1 MIGRVSGVLLEI
13 EENKLLVDV
22 GGVGFN
28 VMVAD
33 RLATKLQLEVGKKI
47 TLLIETVIREDDIA
61 LYGFL
66 DREEKECFK
75 LISSVSGM
83 GPKLA
88 LKVLS
93 VLSVPS
99 FYQAIVLGD
108 QAVLTQVSG
117 VGKKTA
123 QRLILE
129 LKDKVSSISTDFGPQ
144 DVAVTDFD
152 EVNAALQALVFD
164 PQEYLEVANDFRNA
178 GYSNSDIIKLT
189 LKELGRGRGL

>member
-75 LISSVSGM
+75 LISSVSVM

-152 EVNAALQALVFD
+152 EVNAALQALGFD

>member
-152 EVNAALQALVFD
+152 EVNAALQALGFD

>member
-152 EVNAALQALVFD
+152 EVNAALQAPGFD

>member
-61 LYGFL
+61 FYGFL

-152 EVNAALQALVFD
+152 EVNAALQALGFD

>member
-152 EVNAALQALVFD
+152 EVNAALQALGFV

>member
-129 LKDKVSSISTDFGPQ
+129 LK
-144 DVAVTDFD
+144 
-152 EVNAALQALVFD
+152 
-164 PQEYLEVANDFRNA
+164 
-178 GYSNSDIIKLT
+178 
-189 LKELGRGRGL
+189 

>member
-117 VGKKTA
+117 VGKKRA

-152 EVNAALQALVFD
+152 EVNAALQALGFD

>member
-47 TLLIETVIREDDIA
+47 TLLIETVIREDVIA

-152 EVNAALQALVFD
+152 EVNAALQALGFD